1 MREAF
6 LLWCCPLDPDGSFR
20 SPCQRLQILR
30 TSRGQAA
37 YHGSS
42 PHRRCRPCELTPL
55 TLRKLFATTATC
67 QKIERHQE
75 DGLEVMGAFVK
86 EGLRG
91 RALSESPV
99 FGHNRRHHARADSGP
114 HLCPL
119 WSLPLSRRAPQ
130 KEHVTLCILCLQRST
145 ECPAVT

>member
-1 MREAF
+1 MSED
-6 LLWCCPLDPDGSFR
+6 C
-20 SPCQRLQILR
+20 
-30 TSRGQAA
+30 
-37 YHGSS
+37 
-42 PHRRCRPCELTPL
+42 
-55 TLRKLFATTATC
+55 
-67 QKIERHQE
+67 HQE
-75 DGLEVMGAFVK
+75 DGLEVMGAFVR

-91 RALSESPV
+91 RALSESLD
-99 FGHNRRHHARADSGP
+99 FGHNRRHHARADCGP